1 MKKKMM
7 LIGKTGVGK
16 TSLIQA
22 LKKKEIK
29 YKKTQA
35 FEFYD
40 GLIDTPGEYI
50 ENKKYYNA
58 LITMSFDSDIIALV
72 HDSENCETYFS
83 PGFANMF
90 NIKVIG
96 IITKAD
102 SEKSDLKK
110 SKAFLELAGVREI
123 YTVSAIS
130 GVGVEEIEKLL
141 S

>member
-1 MKKKMM
+1 MKRMM

-22 LKKKEIK
+22 LKKEEIK

-35 FEFYD
+35 LEFYD

-72 HDSENCETYFS
+72 QDSEKEESLFS

-96 IITKAD
+96 IVTKVD
-102 SEKSDLKK
+102 SDKSNFDR
-110 SKAFLELAGVREI
+110 SKELLELAGVKEI
-123 YTVSAIS
+123 YQVSAIS
-130 GVGVEEIEKLL
+130 GAGVEEIEKLL

>member
-1 MKKKMM
+1 MKRMM

-22 LKKKEIK
+22 LKKEDIK
-29 YKKTQA
+29 YKKTQSL
-35 FEFYD
+35 EFYD

-58 LITMSFDSDIIALV
+58 LITMSFESDIIALV
-72 HDSENCETYFS
+72 HDSEKDESYFS

-96 IITKAD
+96 IITKVD
-102 SEKSDLKK
+102 SDKSNMKK
-110 SKAFLELAGVREI
+110 SKECLELAGVKEI
-123 YTVSAIS
+123 YSVSALNGS
-130 GVGVEEIEKLL
+130 GIEEIEKLL